1 MTNTEVFPSTDLRV
15 LLLPGWLD
23 SDAAHWQSRWEHV
36 HGDHRVV
43 QDDWQW
49 PKRGDWMARLEE
61 VLLQSDTPA
70 VLVAHSLGC
79 QLVAAWAAHSQHT
92 HRVVAAMLV
101 ALPDVERE
109 DMPPQLTPWR
119 PIVRKRLPF
128 ASMAVVSSDD
138 PYCTADRA
146 VQMAADWGSELMSVG
161 ARGHINGE
169 SGLGDWP
176 QGRAMLRALAGM
188 KG

>member
-1 MTNTEVFPSTDLRV
+1 MTAQTLSPLADMRV

-23 SDAAHWQSRWEHV
+23 SDAAHWQSRWELL
-36 HGDHRVV
+36 HGDVRVQ

-49 PKRGDWMARLEE
+49 PRRGDWMARLEE
-61 VLLQSDTPA
+61 VLLQSEQPA

-79 QLVAAWAAHSQHT
+79 QLVAAWAAHSQQT
-92 HRVVAAMLV
+92 HRVRAAMLV

-109 DMPPQLTPWR
+109 DMPPQLAPWR

-128 ASMAVVSSDD
+128 ASIAVVSSDD
-138 PYCTADRA
+138 PYCAAARA
-146 VQMAADWGSELMSVG
+146 AEMATEWGSELLSVG

-169 SGLGDWP
+169 CGVGDWP
-176 QGRAMLRALAGM
+176 EGRAMLQALVANVR
-188 KG
+188 